1 MNSLLERLTGF
12 RDDRTGLD
20 DDEHQA
26 RRSATLFAVAL
37 IVVALGGL
45 LFLLLRSDGS
55 RSDDQPVGQLS
66 SADIG
71 PAPGTDLN
79 TYISQREKALDD
91 ASGRRLAV
99 VSFDQYVTEGD
110 AKAAADSVSVTRL
123 LAAAPGG
130 PPSVVTGSIGSWVED
145 QVRVSR
151 EDRDEL
157 QKMLPTVDD
166 PAFRDYYQAEINNL
180 TVLVDRVKPDGPLIF
195 GLVVRGDAKDL
206 KKLASRPNVR
216 LVDVGESAKT
226 SSDALYRGLRPEE
239 TVRADEPP
247 TRPV

>member
-12 RDDRTGLD
+12 RDGRTGLD

-45 LFLLLRSDGS
+45 IFVLLRSDGS
-55 RSDDQPVGQLS
+55 DSDQPVGQLS
-66 SADIG
+66 SVDIG

-79 TYISQREKALDD
+79 TYMSERQKALDN
-91 ASGRRLAV
+91 ASGKRVAV
-99 VSFDQYVTEGD
+99 VSFDQYVTEPD
-110 AKAAADSVSVTRL
+110 AKAAADSVSVAKL

-130 PPSVVTGSIGSWVED
+130 SPSVVSGSIGSWAED

-180 TVLVDRVKPDGPLIF
+180 TVLVDRVKPDGPLVF
-195 GLVVRGDAKDL
+195 GLVVRGDAEDL

-216 LVDVGESAKT
+216 LVDVGQSGKT
-226 SSDALYRGLRPEE
+226 SPDALYRGLRPEE
-239 TVRADEPP
+239 TAKADEPP